1 LPAALNIE
9 QLYSDYKNLMYNLA
23 LQYVQNIEDAE
34 EITQNVFGKSA
45 A

>member
-1 LPAALNIE
+1 MPAALNIE